1 MGFDLVPRVAAAL
14 AGRTRRRVINALRME
29 PLLVVEIQRWL
40 NKPDRLKRAP
50 NVSRPAVS
58 QALAVL
64 LRARLV
70 KRRVQGRRHLYQL
83 DRTGLDELRD
93 YLESLEGIPGFD
105 S

>member
-1 MGFDLVPRVAAAL
+1 MASDLLPRAAGAL
-14 AGRTRRRVINALRME
+14 AGSTRRRVINALRMRSRS
-29 PLLVVEIQRWL
+29 VAEIHQVL
-40 NKPDRLKRAP
+40 NKPNPLKRAS
-50 NVSRPAVS
+50 VLSRPAVS

-70 KRRVQGRRHLYQL
+70 QRRVEGRRHLYQL